1 MKTQPSKFRVTQVL
15 TCFAVFISAYT
26 LGCFTIKRELFP
38 YDLYKS
44 WRKSGQQHES
54 LPQKIEHYGDIPGF
68 GIEFISKPEFIEIKK
83 NLSIEDLTK
92 GGYVI
97 VIRHTL
103 RDHKEGPKLWEMDR
117 VGQAGVGASLNPQGV
132 ADAEVINE
140 VIKSCQIPIGQVYS
154 SPSHRTRQLAE
165 IAFGSKSPMEKLA
178 LIYQPMMR
186 IGEKCFFDIELVKL
200 LSEPIEDGKNRIL
213 SAHNNT
219 LERLGIEGLPQQKL
233 EQGDAAIILPKGEL
247 AFKYIGTIKIEEWL
261 EHLK

>member
-54 LPQKIEHYGDIPGF
+54 LPQKIEHYGDILGF
-68 GIEFISKPEFIEIKK
+68 GIE
-83 NLSIEDLTK
+83 
-92 GGYVI
+92 
-97 VIRHTL
+97 
-103 RDHKEGPKLWEMDR
+103 
-117 VGQAGVGASLNPQGV
+117 A
-132 ADAEVINE
+132 
-140 VIKSCQIPIGQVYS
+140 
-154 SPSHRTRQLAE
+154 
-165 IAFGSKSPMEKLA
+165 
-178 LIYQPMMR
+178 
-186 IGEKCFFDIELVKL
+186 
-200 LSEPIEDGKNRIL
+200 
-213 SAHNNT
+213 
-219 LERLGIEGLPQQKL
+219 LPQQKL